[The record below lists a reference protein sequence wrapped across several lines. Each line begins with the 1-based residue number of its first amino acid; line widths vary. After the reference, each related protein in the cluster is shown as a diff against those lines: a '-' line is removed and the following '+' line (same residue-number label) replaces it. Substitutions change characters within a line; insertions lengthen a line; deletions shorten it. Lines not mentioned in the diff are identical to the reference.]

1 MEAVASAAGIAKG
14 TVYLYFRSKAE
25 LLAGLRRRYADDLA
39 RRAQSILDSSGGG
52 DAATL
57 VAVYQRL
64 VADLTDH
71 LLAHGRLHH
80 VLFQEA
86 GVSEEE
92 TMEPLRG
99 LVRDS
104 LRRAMDEGVIEAID
118 PDTLMRFLLDG
129 VHGAVVPLFHGEGS
143 DRRRVLTVLAEI
155 IRRLLVPA
163 AASDDSARPSSR
175 D

>member
-14 TVYLYFRSKAE
+14 TVYLYFPSRAEMLAALRS
-25 LLAGLRRRYADDLA
+25 RYADDLA
-39 RRAQSILDSSGGG
+39 RRARSILESGGRDG
-52 DAATL
+52 ADAL
-57 VAVYQRL
+57 VATYQWL
-64 VADLTDH
+64 VADLTRH
-71 LLAHGRLHH
+71 LLATRRLHH

-99 LVRDS
+99 LVRES
-104 LRRAMDEGVIEAID
+104 LRHAMDDGVIEAMD

-129 VHGAVVPLFHGEGS
+129 FHGVVVPLFHQAGA
-143 DRRRVLTVLAEI
+143 DRRRVLAGLAEI
-155 IRRLLVPA
+155 VRRVLVPSTPA
-163 AASDDSARPSSR
+163 DADGRLGSR